1 MPIENLR
8 QWCDMSSEP
17 VIVDTSSDRDSLVIE
32 VTIEEEIGS
41 MSMGSSS
48 IPKKK
53 RGVQRPMSPIQKK
66 KHTTTH
72 AWE

>member
-1 MPIENLR
+1 MP
-8 QWCDMSSEP
+8 SEP
-17 VIVDTSSDRDSLVIE
+17 VTVETSSERDSLVIE
-32 VTIEEEIGS
+32 ITIEEEIGS

-53 RGVQRPMSPIQKK
+53 RGVQRPMSLIQKK

-72 AWE
+72 AWD